1 MSEWYCARE
10 YHCLGAE
17 PASEGRF
24 QVAFDASQYVVGHE
38 WAYRVRD
45 TEPSERVRIKAVTPK
60 KASASIEVEFLDDDS
75 HRVQTVPS
83 ARLKVRWSNV
93 EAYDAQQAAWQR
105 INDYELDSVERSA
118 VYTVFEALLPDEVA
132 ELDWRP
138 FENATVVKDR
148 TKLTEILQVPV
159 EEILAKSHWLTTDD
173 ATIVSLAGT
182 LMIAETAC
190 RAHSHT
196 VLERVIEEEAEAR
209 HKCKHGGPHP
219 FRKGETS
226 SPEWEYQRYRKH
238 VRPQHELL
246 RQWCGHRAVA
256 AHERLTAAEAENHR
270 LDLLVVQ
277 LIKALDLAGE
287 TAQAEQFAEEHER
300 DRITPH
306 LARPVVDRPLRW
318 SEMPVREV
326 QVYRR
331 RRW

>member
-1 MSEWYCARE
+1 MLRTRVTLSR
-10 YHCLGAE
+10 
-17 PASEGRF
+17 GRVSIRRAV
-24 QVAFDASQYVVGHE
+24 QVAFDASQYVVGDE

-45 TEPSERVRIKAVTPK
+45 TAPSERVRINAVTPK
-60 KASASIEVEFLDDDS
+60 KASASVEVEFLDDGD

-83 ARLKVRWSNV
+83 SRLKARWADV
-93 EAYDAQQAAWQR
+93 EAYDARQADWQR
-105 INDYELDSVERSA
+105 IDDFELDSVEHSA
-118 VYTVFEALLPDEVA
+118 ALTVYAALIPDEVA
-132 ELDWRP
+132 DLDWRP
-138 FENATVVKDR
+138 VENATIIRDR
-148 TKLTEILQVPV
+148 TKLSDILQVPV
-159 EEILAKSHWLTTDD
+159 EEILAEVQWFTTDD
-173 ATIVSLAGT
+173 ATIVSPAGT
-182 LMIAETAC
+182 VMIAEAAC

-196 VLERVIEEEAEAR
+196 ILEQVIEEETEAR

-219 FRKGETS
+219 IRKGEDS
-226 SPEWEYQRYRKH
+226 SPEWEYWWYRKY

-287 TAQAEQFAEEHER
+287 TTQAEQFAEEHER
-300 DRITPH
+300 DRITPY
-306 LARPVVDRPLRW
+306 LARPVVDRPLHW

-331 RRW
+331 RRWG

>member
-1 MSEWYCARE
+1 
-10 YHCLGAE
+10 
-17 PASEGRF
+17 
-24 QVAFDASQYVVGHE
+24 VAFDASRFVVGDE
-38 WAYRVRD
+38 WAYRLRD
-45 TEPSERVRIKAVTPK
+45 TAPSERVRIRAVTPK
-60 KASASIEVEFLDDDS
+60 KATASIEVEFPDDGR
-75 HRVQTVPS
+75 RVQTVPS
-83 ARLKVRWSNV
+83 SRLKTRWADV
-93 EAYDAQQAAWQR
+93 EAYDTQQAGWQR
-105 INDYELDSVERSA
+105 IADFELDSVEQSA
-118 VYTVFEALLPDEVA
+118 VGTVYSALIPEEVA

-138 FENATVVKDR
+138 VENATIIKDLAA
-148 TKLTEILQVPV
+148 LTEILQVFV
-159 EEILAKSHWLTTDD
+159 DEILAKVEWFTTDEG
-173 ATIVSLAGT
+173 TIVSPAGT
-182 LMIAETAC
+182 IVIAEAAC

-196 VLERVIEEEAEAR
+196 ILEHVIEEEAEAR

-219 FRKGETS
+219 YRKGEES
-226 SPEWEYQRYRKH
+226 SPEWEYYWYRKH

-300 DRITPH
+300 DRITPY
-306 LARPVVDRPLRW
+306 LARPIVDRPLHW

-331 RRW
+331 RHW